1 MSALKSIFPPHF
13 GCLLLTSLKYP
24 FVSAWPVLTNAM
36 CRSGSSTS
44 QTLHSKA
51 REILGLMGCT
61 EKIDETSQYEMAGA
75 VYVMASSW
83 LFECKTFQIC
93 FFRLCLLIFLAPSYC
108 TDKIFLRQLE
118 VPSLIKFYVSGI
130 TLTFLDYFCMCSGSF
145 ARHESWTVLLLYLY
159 CFCGG
164 WFWSKVS
171 C

>member
-24 FVSAWPVLTNAM
+24 FVSAWPVLTDAM

-83 LFECKTFQIC
+83 LFECKSFQVC

-108 TDKIFLRQLE
+108 SDKIFLRHLE
-118 VPSLIKFYVSGI
+118 VPSLIKFCVSGI
-130 TLTFLDYFCMCSGSF
+130 TLIFLDYFCMCSGNF
-145 ARHESWTVLLLYLY
+145 ARQFCFYICIAFVESGFGARWVAR
-159 CFCGG
+159 
-164 WFWSKVS
+164 
-171 C
+171 